1 MRSSAAERGVVFY
14 GKPKNQADRHC
25 RGIRFK
31 HSHRIQCHSWKDK
44 ESIRGNGKARA
55 GTFGKAA
62 VYPQHGRG
70 AAGTKRFKV
79 EGMVLIGFCQQD
91 YCRLREK
98 MHIPF
103 VIYDGCIESAGNFV
117 NIEAD
122 HFGDGVQA
130 GQYLRNK
137 GHKNVLCISDN
148 AVCMDKE
155 RFLGLKSQ
163 LPDAELM
170 MIPMEENR
178 RISFYKEHIKEILK
192 YTAVFAVSDHY
203 AMDFIRFARSM
214 DIPVP
219 EEISVMGFDEVKE
232 SGRFFPPLTTIRQD
246 PEKRAALALGI
257 LMWLRAGESFDKRI
271 KLPVSLIER
280 ASVRSV

>member
-1 MRSSAAERGVVFY
+1 
-14 GKPKNQADRHC
+14 
-25 RGIRFK
+25 
-31 HSHRIQCHSWKDK
+31 
-44 ESIRGNGKARA
+44 
-55 GTFGKAA
+55 
-62 VYPQHGRG
+62 
-70 AAGTKRFKV
+70 
-79 EGMVLIGFCQQD
+79 MVLIGFCQQD

-122 HFGDGVQA
+122 HFGGGVQA